1 MNWLQ
6 IRLFGPYF
14 SSFSTNS
21 YSYYS
26 QMSQNLV
33 SNGQIF
39 ASALIVR
46 QAASHFIRG
55 TWKNIEAL
63 PQHLHLCIGQKASE
77 NDYGDKDNKHN
88 LLWHFLSF
96 SQELELGEHSISAPC
111 PVSTLVFTAN
121 NNQDFNQRIEA
132 LCF

>member
-21 YSYYS
+21 YGYYS
-26 QMSQNLV
+26 QTSQNLF

-46 QAASHFIRG
+46 QAARG
-55 TWKNIEAL
+55 QATALQGVPKN
-63 PQHLHLCIGQKASE
+63 
-77 NDYGDKDNKHN
+77 
-88 LLWHFLSF
+88 
-96 SQELELGEHSISAPC
+96 HSCATRSAISI
-111 PVSTLVFTAN
+111 VFTA
-121 NNQDFNQRIEA
+121 I
-132 LCF
+132 

>member
-26 QMSQNLV
+26 QMSQNLF

-39 ASALIVR
+39 ASVLIVR
-46 QAASHFIRG
+46 QAAREPCLNPFTFI
-55 TWKNIEAL
+55 NHAE
-63 PQHLHLCIGQKASE
+63 QVV
-77 NDYGDKDNKHN
+77 
-88 LLWHFLSF
+88 LL
-96 SQELELGEHSISAPC
+96 E
-111 PVSTLVFTAN
+111 
-121 NNQDFNQRIEA
+121 
-132 LCF
+132 